1 MIETKT
7 APVVLI
13 KKASGQTEAFDITKL
28 QTSLLNAGA
37 DEAAISHIAADITN
51 WVYPGA
57 STAKIYSRAFKIL
70 KRLKSSGASLY
81 KLKKAISEIG
91 PSGYP
96 FEHFIG
102 EIYKRRGFDVE
113 VGIVIEGASVGH
125 EMDVVASQGKI
136 QILGECKYSV
146 NQGFSVGIQVPL
158 YVHSRVNDIIEK
170 WEQEPQHK
178 GKNYQTWIF
187 TNGRFS
193 ADSIRY
199 SKHTGI
205 HLMGWDYPYDASLK
219 LIIQREKLYPITIL
233 TNLTNDDK
241 KHILSRGIVTCVQL
255 QENPGIL
262 DRMDIPSRRKRY
274 LYEELDSLMNMP
286 GNPG

>member
-1 MIETKT
+1 
-7 APVVLI
+7 
-13 KKASGQTEAFDITKL
+13 KL

>member
-241 KHILSRGIVTCVQL
+241 KHILSRGIVTCMQL

>member
-7 APVVLI
+7 DPVVLI

-70 KRLKSSGASLY
+70 KQLKSTGASLY

-102 EIYKRRGFDVE
+102 EIYKRQGFDVE

-125 EMDVVASQGKI
+125 EMDVVASKGNL
-136 QILGECKYSV
+136 QIMGECKYSV

-205 HLMGWDYPYDASLK
+205 HLLGWDYPHDASLK
-219 LIIQREKLYPITIL
+219 LIIQSEKLYPITIL

-255 QENPGIL
+255 LENPGIL
-262 DRMDIPSRRKRY
+262 ERMDIPSRRKRY

>member
-262 DRMDIPSRRKRY
+262 DRMDIPSRRRRY

>member
-96 FEHFIG
+96 FEHFNG

-262 DRMDIPSRRKRY
+262 DRMIFLPAGSATCMRNWI
-274 LYEELDSLMNMP
+274 L
-286 GNPG
+286 